1 MRLQTLRIPDREE
14 LNERLTS
21 GRPSGSE
28 KLAEAQRLYWRG
40 EGEISPGEIS
50 PGTLSPE
57 ELSTGRTGAVLTLAP
72 GAVLGLNT
80 YFNSFSCEKWREYTG
95 VESVRFLLTGRGR
108 ARVSLY
114 YAWQDGE
121 KVRKVPVAE
130 AESDLSETRQT
141 AMDFPEPPPGESE
154 QPEAVR
160 TEEGSLRTGPIRL
173 APYSQGSLYAVIRAV
188 TACEITGGGWE
199 ADLRAANPVRMAVVM
214 CTYKKEAYVR
224 RNLAVLTELLEEKG
238 EDGEHTLSAVCIV
251 DNGRT
256 LPDPRIP
263 GVTVIPNRN
272 TGGSGGFARG
282 MKAVLDGEITAAGAR
297 ERGTGD
303 GKSNHAGEEFT
314 HLLLM
319 DDDVAIEPE
328 AVRRTKA
335 FLACEKEEYRTRLLG
350 GAMLRLDYPYLQH
363 EAGGVWNHGMI
374 HSVHQ
379 GLDLRHMRN
388 VLKNEQ
394 REKVR
399 ADYVAW
405 WYCCIPLAYVRQ
417 HGLPMPF
424 FLHCDDIEYSL
435 RGKAEPIYLNGIAV
449 WHEPFENKRYSA
461 TEYYD
466 VRNMLF
472 TNARHCPEYGR
483 KEEAFGILYK
493 IYANLIRYRY
503 RDAELVLKA
512 VEDFRKGEKWLREVD
527 GEKLHE
533 EIVGMG
539 YRMEKLENL
548 DKERS
553 NNKNEIEINLYKT
566 KNISII
572 NKILLWKFNN
582 IYYLIYCLFL
592 PKKEYHIMFNEP
604 IYNYCLKYQLILY
617 DPIAKKGFKVKKDII
632 EETHLLYKTIKILLQ
647 PERKRK

>member
-130 AESDLSETRQT
+130 AESDLSETGQT
-141 AMDFPEPPPGESE
+141 AIDFPEPAPGESK

-160 TEEGSLRTGPIRL
+160 TEEGSLRAGPIRL

-199 ADLRAANPVRMAVVM
+199 TDLRAANLVRMAVVM

-503 RDAELVLKA
+503 RDAELVLRA
-512 VEDFRKGEKWLREVD
+512 VEDFRKGEKWLGEVD

-539 YRMEKLENL
+539 YRLEKLEGIP
-548 DKERS
+548 DRPEVPER
-553 NNKNEIEINLYKT
+553 LYRYKGKGLRKY
-566 KNISII
+566 KNILTL
-572 NKILLWKFNN
+572 NGYLLPAKRGGRQWIRFRDAPER
-582 IYYLIYCLFL
+582 YYRV
-592 PKKEYHIMFNEP
+592 KEAV
-604 IYNYCLKYQLILY
+604 LY
-617 DPIAKKGFKVKKDII
+617 DPDSKRGFAVKRDYKAAARCLAAGAGMILRLKKKD
-632 EETHLLYKTIKILLQ
+632 
-647 PERKRK
+647 